1 MKSKTKLFLAALLI
15 FTLVNSSFS
24 TTALASDT
32 DSKVLSE
39 INTLSSVAE
48 YDLTCGETKTFTV
61 SDVSGN
67 VYYVTF
73 EPLDPVSRIA
83 SGSYRITKT
92 RPNSWTASMIITISN
107 NSIIKASSPSVSFPG
122 TTIISQT
129 ATRNSNTTATMQF
142 KYIKAQKPLVAGFK
156 AVLSGSTIKTYIL

>member
-1 MKSKTKLFLAALLI
+1 MKSKLFLAALLI

-32 DSKVLSE
+32 DSKVSSE

-48 YDLTCGETKTFTV
+48 YDLTYCETKTFTI

-73 EPLDPVSRIA
+73 KPLAPVSRIA
-83 SGSYRITKT
+83 SGSYRVTATK
-92 RPNSWTASMIITISN
+92 PNSWTASMIVTISN
-107 NSIIKASSPSVSFPG
+107 NSFTKANSPSVSFPG
-122 TTIISQT
+122 ATIISQT
-129 ATRNSNTTATMQF
+129 ATCNSSTAATMQF
-142 KYIKAQKPLVAGFK
+142 KYIKDQKILAAGFK